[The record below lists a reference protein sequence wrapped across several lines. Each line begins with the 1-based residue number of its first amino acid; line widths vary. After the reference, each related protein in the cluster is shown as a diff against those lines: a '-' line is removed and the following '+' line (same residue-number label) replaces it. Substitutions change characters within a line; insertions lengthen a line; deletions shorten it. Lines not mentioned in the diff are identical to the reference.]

1 LDSIYKNRKVMVYS
15 RFLNESK
22 HHHGADLNTKS
33 KALVLKKN
41 MTNAEKILWNH
52 LRRGQLNGLYFRRQ
66 YPYGM
71 YILDFYCDKFKL
83 AIEVDGEIHLN
94 RIAYDDERTQYL
106 ESTGITVLRFTN
118 NEVMTGL
125 DNVLNRILSFTN
137 HVV

>member
-1 LDSIYKNRKVMVYS
+1 
-15 RFLNESK
+15 
-22 HHHGADLNTKS
+22 
-33 KALVLKKN
+33 

-66 YPYGM
+66 HPYGM